1 MFIRVI
7 YSQVSIE
14 EDERKNFCE
23 LMLRDVF
30 VSIVIDEDTR
40 ASGLR
45 DG

>member
-14 EDERKNFCE
+14 EDERKIFCE
-23 LMLRDVF
+23 LMPGEVS
-30 VSIVIDEDTR
+30 VSIVIDEDTK
-40 ASGLR
+40 ASGLC